1 MSYSIHGMKTTLLPW
16 GAQLG
21 YTGVV
26 TDGMRR
32 LQGHHKPSQ
41 SSVSLYS
48 RGDVGGQ
55 LEFHKRLVDQVKQ
68 GWRPITPQHRG
79 SQAPCKEPNVEVEFF
94 KKSPPLYVW
103 KIVHFYSNTL
113 QMFLPDAAPESHA
126 DANSSSAS
134 SIPKSHPTHPAAVVG
149 PTWMIRRLRHQV
161 SWLWV
166 TIVQQYARWS
176 KQRPIK
182 NSAKFLDA
190 PLKTGCGLNLTG
202 DKISILEMS
211 ASLEGMAARSHRG
224 RNKLIVE

>member
-1 MSYSIHGMKTTLLPW
+1 MKTTLLPW

-79 SQAPCKEPNVEVEFF
+79 SQAPCKEPNVEVAFF
-94 KKSPPLYVW
+94 KKSPPPYVW

-113 QMFLPDAAPESHA
+113 QMFLQMQHLNPMQMQIPVQHQASEESS
-126 DANSSSAS
+126 DSSSSGSWSDVDDQETQTPGVLALGHHRTTVHAMV
-134 SIPKSHPTHPAAVVG
+134 KTETHQKQCQIFGCAIENWMWFELDWRQNLHFGNVG
-149 PTWMIRRLRHQV
+149 FVGGHGSPQPQRA
-161 SWLWV
+161 
-166 TIVQQYARWS
+166 QQT
-176 KQRPIK
+176 
-182 NSAKFLDA
+182 D
-190 PLKTGCGLNLTG
+190 C
-202 DKISILEMS
+202 
-211 ASLEGMAARSHRG
+211 
-224 RNKLIVE
+224 